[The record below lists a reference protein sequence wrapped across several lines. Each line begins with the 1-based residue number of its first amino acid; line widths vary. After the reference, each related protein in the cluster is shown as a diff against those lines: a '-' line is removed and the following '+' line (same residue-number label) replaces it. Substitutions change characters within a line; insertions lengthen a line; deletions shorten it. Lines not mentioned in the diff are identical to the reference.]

1 MKAPRVSLAV
11 ALGRTNRAIGKD
23 GRLPWRIPDDL
34 KRFKELTM
42 GHPVIMGRKTFESI
56 LGYSPTGSPLSGR
69 TNIVITRNPAYAH
82 EGALVVSSLEE
93 ALEKARQLDSEE
105 IHIGGGSEI
114 YAQVLPLV
122 DKLYLTLVDDEPEAD
137 TFFPDYSE
145 FTKVVE
151 TETRDHN
158 GLSYTWLTLE
168 RE

>member
-1 MKAPRVSLAV
+1 MV
-11 ALGRTNRAIGKD
+11 AISQTRRAIGNK
-23 GRLPWRIPDDL
+23 GKLLWHIPEDM
-34 KRFKELTM
+34 KRFKRLTM